1 MVVMIRYRM
10 SVIRNENKSLCADV
24 FEVLV
29 PVRVNAN
36 ILQNKNKNE
45 TKKKSKKKKKTARLE
60 FSRRDVMDTNR
71 TTPKRSIAIRQMR
84 NRDSPIGS

>member
-45 TKKKSKKKKKTARLE
+45 TKKKVKKKQK
-60 FSRRDVMDTNR
+60 NC
-71 TTPKRSIAIRQMR
+71 
-84 NRDSPIGS
+84 